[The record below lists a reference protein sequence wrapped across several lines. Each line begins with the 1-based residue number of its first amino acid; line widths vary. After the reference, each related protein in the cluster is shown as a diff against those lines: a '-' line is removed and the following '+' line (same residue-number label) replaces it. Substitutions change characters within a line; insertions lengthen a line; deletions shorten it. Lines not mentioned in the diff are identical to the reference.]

1 MRDRQFCT
9 PHLVNLSAVTRL
21 ERVKFNER
29 TIRESWLQNLL
40 FKNPSIIPIDEIEPV
55 FGPMIPVA
63 REMPTDKGPV
73 DIVYISATG
82 YLTLVETKLFRSP
95 EARRIVVAQI
105 LDYAAAVS
113 KWTYEDLCN
122 AVRAKRRWDEN
133 EQSTASAPHE
143 GDKDPI
149 KALVCDHP
157 DYDEALFIDS
167 VSRNLAQGRFLL
179 LIVGDG
185 IQSGVEHLTETL
197 AKTPALGFSL
207 ALIELALFKTGTSD
221 EEYFVQPRVLARTRE
236 VVRAVIELRAPLT
249 SADIKVTLP
258 EIIIGGKG
266 GDRRRLTEEAMV
278 ETIAAS
284 LGKPVV
290 DQFREFLTACERIG
304 LEVDP
309 KGTSLTL
316 AWYEPNTERR
326 FAFASV
332 YADGGIVDLRFVQ
345 HNYRKSGIDQSIGL
359 GYVNAVAALVP
370 DAKTRENFKEGKA
383 WPRVFVGGR
392 EITLADL
399 MPKSEQWLG
408 VLREVI
414 AKTEA
419 AGAAKVSSE
428 PA

>member
-1 MRDRQFCT
+1 MQDRQFCT

-21 ERVKFNER
+21 DRVKFDER
-29 TIRESWLQNLL
+29 TIREGWFQNLL

-105 LDYAAAVS
+105 VDYAAAVS

-122 AVRAKRRWDEN
+122 AVRAKRRLDEN
-133 EQSTASAPHE
+133 EQSTASDPHE

-167 VSRNLAQGRFLL
+167 VSRNLTQGRFLL

-185 IQSGVEHLTETL
+185 IQSGVEHLAETL
-197 AKTPALGFSL
+197 ARTPHLGFTLSL
-207 ALIELALFKTGTSD
+207 LELALFKTGTSD
-221 EEYFVQPRVLARTRE
+221 KEYFVQPRVLARTKE

-249 SADIKVTLP
+249 PADIKVTLP
-258 EIIIGGKG
+258 EIIVGGKVG
-266 GDRRRLTEEAMV
+266 GRRRLTEEAMF
-278 ETIAAS
+278 ETIAES
-284 LGKPVV
+284 LGKSVV
-290 DQFREFLTACERIG
+290 DQFRQFLAACDKIG

-359 GYVNAVAALVP
+359 GYVNAVAAMVP
-370 DAKTRENFKEGKA
+370 GAKVRENFKEGKA
-383 WPRVFVGGR
+383 WTRVFVGER
-392 EITLADL
+392 EVTLADL
-399 MPKSEQWLG
+399 MPKSAAWLDAI
-408 VLREVI
+408 RDVI

-419 AGAAKVSSE
+419 GGAAKSSTA
-428 PA
+428 P

>member
-1 MRDRQFCT
+1 MQDRQFCT

-21 ERVKFNER
+21 DRVKFDER
-29 TIRESWLQNLL
+29 TIREGWFQNLL

-105 LDYAAAVS
+105 VDYAAAVS

-122 AVRAKRRWDEN
+122 AVRAKRRLDEN
-133 EQSTASAPHE
+133 EQSTASDPRE

-167 VSRNLAQGRFLL
+167 VSRNLTQGRFLL

-185 IQSGVEHLTETL
+185 IQSGVEHLAETL
-197 AKTPALGFSL
+197 ARTPHLGFTLSL
-207 ALIELALFKTGTSD
+207 LELALFKTGTSD
-221 EEYFVQPRVLARTRE
+221 KEYFVQPRVLARTKE

-249 SADIKVTLP
+249 PADIKVTLP
-258 EIIIGGKG
+258 EIIVGGKVG
-266 GDRRRLTEEAMV
+266 GRRRLTEEAMF
-278 ETIAAS
+278 ETIAES

-290 DQFREFLTACERIG
+290 DQFRAFLSECDTLGIEPEGR
-304 LEVDP
+304 D
-309 KGTSLTL
+309 TSISLF
-316 AWYEPNTERR
+316 WYEPNTERR
-326 FAFASV
+326 FSFGSV
-332 YADGGIVDLRFVQ
+332 FADGGRVGMWFVR
-345 HNYRKSGIDQSIGL
+345 HNYHKSGLDPSIGL
-359 GYVNAVAALVP
+359 EYVRRVAALVAGATVL
-370 DAKTRENFKEGKA
+370 DRASHGVKGL
-383 WPRVFVGGR
+383 RVLVGER

-399 MPKSEQWLG
+399 MPKSAAWLDAI
-408 VLREVI
+408 RDVI

-419 AGAAKVSSE
+419 GGAAKLSTA
-428 PA
+428 P